1 MQDSQQYPRLDSDL
15 EWVYPP
21 PAPALLPARRVK
33 FTPKAS
39 TCRKT
44 RCPRCRQSARCQ
56 GCQAYHCPAHCR
68 GVVHDAIRFDPAHN
82 GRRAFALQAK
92 VFGGS
97 AAAVEAK
104 YEELIRRVHQK
115 RVMLK

>member
-1 MQDSQQYPRLDSDL
+1 MSSQQYPRLGSNL
-15 EWVYPP
+15 EWMYPP
-21 PAPALLPARRVK
+21 PAPALPPIKRVK

-39 TCRKT
+39 TCKKT
-44 RCPRCRQSARCQ
+44 RCQRCRHSVRCQ

-68 GVVHDAIRFDPAHN
+68 GVAHDAVRFDPAHN

-97 AAAVEAK
+97 AVEIGAA
-104 YEELIRRVHQK
+104 YQDIIRQLQQK
-115 RVMLK
+115 RAMLK